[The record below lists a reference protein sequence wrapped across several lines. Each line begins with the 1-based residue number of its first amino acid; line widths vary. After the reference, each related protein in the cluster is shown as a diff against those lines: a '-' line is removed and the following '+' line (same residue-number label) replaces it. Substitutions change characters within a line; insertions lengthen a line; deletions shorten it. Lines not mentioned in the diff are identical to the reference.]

1 MAANWGSFVLSRHK
15 RRIMNI
21 TPELTDA
28 AIAQLLG
35 QRIGRYRIAAG
46 LTQAELAERAGIG
59 KRTLERVEAGRGAEL
74 VTLIRI
80 LRSLNA
86 LEGFE
91 NLLPELPPSP
101 IEQLKLRSKQ
111 RQRVSHPRGRSTPP
125 EHLGQVRQGAPTKPW
140 TWGVPPTNTRPPAIR
155 PRPTKRKA

>member
-1 MAANWGSFVLSRHK
+1 
-15 RRIMNI
+15 MNI

-74 VTLIRI
+74 VTLIRV

-91 NLLPELPPSP
+91 RLLPELPPSP
-101 IEQLKLRSKQ
+101 IEQLELRGKQ
-111 RQRVSHPRGRSTPP
+111 RKRVSHRRGRSQAP
-125 EHLGQVRQGAPTKPW
+125 EQPSQVREGAPTMDL
-140 TWGVPPTNTRPPAIR
+140 GPTQHASHR
-155 PRPTKRKA
+155 TKLANLLQF